1 MKYYIFIKMIC
12 SIPNDKDMSPLM
24 ARKSSVKGLK
34 SIDQKTWQLLW
45 GDGIVGDV
53 IILSIPLKLSKIN
66 IFIIKT

>member
-1 MKYYIFIKMIC
+1 MKYYIFIKIVC
-12 SIPNDKDMSPLM
+12 RIPNDKDVSPLM

-45 GDGIVGDV
+45 GDGTAGDV
-53 IILSIPLKLSKIN
+53 IIFSIPLKLSKIN